1 MRAYDAGKDV
11 DLAAAASEVA
21 RWAEEEAPRTSCC
34 SEVNRKR
41 VARRPRCVCP
51 KTRRLYDLLML
62 LHLLGPAELLD
73 EASRPLMASVAG
85 NAFLETKV
93 QSTLLRI
100 KHERSRGRLPLE
112 TSSRAGEK

>member
-34 SEVNRKR
+34 SEVNRQR
-41 VARRPRCVCP
+41 VARRPLCVCP
-51 KTRRLYDLLML
+51 NTRLYDLLML

>member
-1 MRAYDAGKDV
+1 MTDPVNHPSGDV
-11 DLAAAASEVA
+11 V
-21 RWAEEEAPRTSCC
+21 
-34 SEVNRKR
+34 
-41 VARRPRCVCP
+41 RRQPHP
-51 KTRRLYDLLML
+51 
-62 LHLLGPAELLD
+62 GPAELLD